1 MFDYK
6 RRIDELPKGSQILH
20 EPLLNKGSAFSLK
33 ERDALNLNGLL
44 PPIVLTIEEQKKRIM
59 KNFNNKHNDLE
70 KYIFLIAL
78 QDRNETLFYK
88 TITDEIETLMPI
100 IYTPV
105 VGEACQKYGHIFRRP
120 RGLYISKNDQ
130 GNIKNI
136 LKNWPNKKVDVIV
149 VTDGER
155 ILGLGDLGSNGM
167 GIPVGKLSL
176 YTACAGID
184 PARCLPIMLDVGTE
198 NENLKSDPLYIGL
211 TDGRI
216 RGDDYDSFIDEFM
229 EQASLAFPDAIIQ
242 FEDFGNRNASRL
254 LEKYKNDYRMFNDD
268 IQGTAAVALA
278 GLLSSQRIT
287 KKKLAE
293 EKILFYGAGTAGI
306 GIANLYTSALVEKG
320 YSEGA
325 ARKRCWFIDSKG
337 LVTKGRKN
345 LSNDKIPFAHD
356 HDVRE
361 DLCEIIESIRPTA
374 LIGISGQGHAFSR
387 DVLELMAEINDRPIV
402 FALSNP
408 TSVSECT
415 AQQAYKWTKG
425 RCLFASGSP
434 FGPVELE
441 GKTFIPG
448 QGNNAYIFPGVGL
461 GIVLSRSKI
470 ISDDLFLSAAHT
482 LSSLVSDEELSN
494 GQLYP
499 SLSDIRSVSKTI
511 AISIAKKVIASG
523 LTNIALPKNLEKYL
537 DSIIYNPEY
546 RDYI

>member
-88 TITDEIETLMPI
+88 TVTDEIETLMPI

>member
-88 TITDEIETLMPI
+88 TVTDEIETLMPI

-387 DVLELMAEINDRPIV
+387 DVLELMGEINDRPIV

>member
-44 PPIVLTIEEQKKRIM
+44 PPIVLTIDEQKKRIM
-59 KNFNNKHNDLE
+59 ENFNNKHNDLE

>member
-44 PPIVLTIEEQKKRIM
+44 PPIVLTIDEQKKRIM
-59 KNFNNKHNDLE
+59 ENFNNKHNDLE

-88 TITDEIETLMPI
+88 TVTDEIETLMPI

-216 RGDDYDSFIDEFM
+216 RGDAYDSFIDEFM

>member
-44 PPIVLTIEEQKKRIM
+44 PPIVLTIDEQKKRIM
-59 KNFNNKHNDLE
+59 ENFNNKHNDLE

-88 TITDEIETLMPI
+88 TVTDEIETLMPI

-216 RGDDYDSFIDEFM
+216 RGDAYDSFIDEFM

-320 YSEGA
+320 YSEDA

>member
-1 MFDYK
+1 MVDYK

-44 PPIVLTIEEQKKRIM
+44 PPTVLTIDQQKKRIM
-59 KNFNNKHNDLE
+59 ENFNNKQDDLE

-88 TITDEIETLMPI
+88 TVTDEIETMMPI

-120 RGLYISKNDQ
+120 RGLYISKNDK
-130 GNIKNI
+130 GNIKSV
-136 LKNWPNKKVDVIV
+136 LKNWPNKKVDIIV

-155 ILGLGDLGSNGM
+155 ILGLGDLGANGM

-184 PARCLPIMLDVGTE
+184 PSRCLPIMLDVGTE
-198 NENLKSDPLYIGL
+198 NDSLINDPLYIGL
-211 TDGRI
+211 KDKRI
-216 RGDDYDSFIDEFM
+216 RGNDYNNFIDEFLK
-229 EQASLAFPDAIIQ
+229 ETSLAFPDAIIQ

-254 LEKYKNDYRMFNDD
+254 LEKYRNNYRMFNDD
-268 IQGTAAVALA
+268 IQGTAAVTLA
-278 GLLSSQRIT
+278 GLLSTQRIT
-287 KKKLAE
+287 NRDLAE
-293 EKILFYGAGTAGI
+293 EKIVFYGAGTAGI
-306 GIANLYTSALVEKG
+306 GIANLYTSALVKEG
-320 YSEGA
+320 YSEQE
-325 ARKRCWFIDSKG
+325 ARSRCWFIDSRG
-337 LVTKGRKN
+337 LIVREREN
-345 LSNDKIPFAHD
+345 LSKNKIPFAHD
-356 HDVRE
+356 HSISKNFFD
-361 DLCEIIESIRPTA
+361 IIDSIRPTA
-374 LIGISGQGHAFSR
+374 LIGISGQGQAFSKE
-387 DVLELMAEINDRPIV
+387 VLELIADINERPII

-415 AQQAYKWTKG
+415 ADQAYKRTGG

-434 FGPVELE
+434 FDPIEMD

-461 GIVLSRSKI
+461 GIVLSRSNI
-470 ISDDLFLSAAHT
+470 ISDDLFLTAAHS

-494 GQLYP
+494 GQVYP
-499 SLSDIRSVSKTI
+499 SLSNIRSVSKKI
-511 AISIAKKVIASG
+511 AVSVAKKAMSDG
-523 LTNIALPKNLEKYL
+523 LTNIPLPQNLENHL

-546 RDYI
+546 QDYI

>member
-1 MFDYK
+1 MVDYK

-33 ERDALNLNGLL
+33 ERDALNLHGLL
-44 PPIVLTIEEQKKRIM
+44 PPTVLTIDQQKKRIM
-59 KNFNNKHNDLE
+59 ENFNNKQDDLE

-88 TITDEIETLMPI
+88 TVTDEIETMMPI

-130 GNIKNI
+130 GNIKTV
-136 LKNWPNKKVDVIV
+136 LKNWPNKKVDIIV

-155 ILGLGDLGSNGM
+155 ILGLGDLGANGM

-184 PARCLPIMLDVGTE
+184 PSRCLPIMLDVGTE
-198 NENLKSDPLYIGL
+198 NESLKNDPLYIGL
-211 TDGRI
+211 KDKRSQGN
-216 RGDDYDSFIDEFM
+216 DYNNFIDEFM
-229 EQASLAFPDAIIQ
+229 IETSLAFPDAIIQ

-254 LEKYKNDYRMFNDD
+254 LEKYRNNYRMFNDD
-268 IQGTAAVALA
+268 IQGTAAVTLA

-287 KKKLAE
+287 NRELAE
-293 EKILFYGAGTAGI
+293 ERIVFYGAGTAGI
-306 GIANLYTSALVEKG
+306 GIANLYTSALVKEG
-320 YSEGA
+320 YSEQE
-325 ARKRCWFIDSKG
+325 ARSRCWFIDSRG
-337 LVTKGRKN
+337 LIVREREN
-345 LSNDKIPFAHD
+345 LSENKIPFAHD
-356 HDVRE
+356 HSISKNLFDIV
-361 DLCEIIESIRPTA
+361 ESIRPTA
-374 LIGISGQGHAFSR
+374 LIGISGQGQAFSKE
-387 DVLELMAEINDRPIV
+387 VLELMADINERPII

-415 AQQAYKWTKG
+415 ADQAYKWTGG

-434 FGPVELE
+434 FDPIEMD

-461 GIVLSRSKI
+461 GIILSRSNI
-470 ISDDLFLSAAHT
+470 ISDDLFLTAANT
-482 LSSLVSDEELSN
+482 LSSLVSDEELYN
-494 GQLYP
+494 GQVYP
-499 SLSDIRSVSKTI
+499 SLSNIRSVSKKI
-511 AISIAKKVIASG
+511 AVSVAKKAMSDG
-523 LTNIALPKNLEKYL
+523 LTNIPLPQNLENHL

-546 RDYI
+546 QDYI

>member
-88 TITDEIETLMPI
+88 TVTDEIETLMPI

-216 RGDDYDSFIDEFM
+216 RGDAYDSFIDEFM

-287 KKKLAE
+287 KKQLAE

-441 GKTFIPG
+441 GKMFIPG

>member
-20 EPLLNKGSAFSLK
+20 EPLLNKGSAFSLR

-44 PPIVLTIEEQKKRIM
+44 PPRVLTIDEQKKRIM
-59 KNFNNKHNDLE
+59 ENFKNKHDDLE

-88 TITDEIETLMPI
+88 TVTDEIETLMPI

-130 GNIKNI
+130 GNIINI

-254 LEKYKNDYRMFNDD
+254 LKKYKNDYRMFNDD

-441 GKTFIPG
+441 GKTFVPG

>member
-44 PPIVLTIEEQKKRIM
+44 PPIVLTIDEQKKRIM
-59 KNFNNKHNDLE
+59 ENFNNKHNDLE

-216 RGDDYDSFIDEFM
+216 RGDAYDSFIDEFM

-287 KKKLAE
+287 KKQLAE

>member
-1 MFDYK
+1 MVDYK

-33 ERDALNLNGLL
+33 ERDALNLHGLL
-44 PPIVLTIEEQKKRIM
+44 PPTVLTIDQQKKRIM
-59 KNFNNKHNDLE
+59 ENFNNKQDDLE

-88 TITDEIETLMPI
+88 TVTDEIETMMPI

-130 GNIKNI
+130 GNIKTV
-136 LKNWPNKKVDVIV
+136 LKNWPNKKVDIIV

-155 ILGLGDLGSNGM
+155 ILGLGDLGANGM

-184 PARCLPIMLDVGTE
+184 PSRCLPIMLDVGTE
-198 NENLKSDPLYIGL
+198 NESLKNDPLYIGL
-211 TDGRI
+211 KDKRI
-216 RGDDYDSFIDEFM
+216 RGNDYNNFIDEFLK
-229 EQASLAFPDAIIQ
+229 ETSLAFPDAIIQ

-254 LEKYKNDYRMFNDD
+254 LEKYRNNYRMFNDD
-268 IQGTAAVALA
+268 IQGTAAVTLA
-278 GLLSSQRIT
+278 GLLSTQRIT
-287 KKKLAE
+287 NRELAE
-293 EKILFYGAGTAGI
+293 ERIVFYGAGTAGI
-306 GIANLYTSALVEKG
+306 GIANLYTSALVKEG
-320 YSEGA
+320 YSEQE
-325 ARKRCWFIDSKG
+325 ARSRCWFIDSRG
-337 LVTKGRKN
+337 LIVREREN
-345 LSNDKIPFAHD
+345 LSDNKIPFAHD
-356 HDVRE
+356 HPISKNLFD
-361 DLCEIIESIRPTA
+361 IIKSIRPTA
-374 LIGISGQGHAFSR
+374 LIGISGQGQAFSKE
-387 DVLELMAEINDRPIV
+387 VLELMADINERPII

-415 AQQAYKWTKG
+415 ADQAYKWTGG

-434 FGPVELE
+434 FDPIEMD

-461 GIVLSRSKI
+461 GIVLSQSNI
-470 ISDDLFLSAAHT
+470 ISDDLFLTAANT
-482 LSSLVSDEELSN
+482 LSSLVSDEELYN
-494 GQLYP
+494 GQVYP
-499 SLSDIRSVSKTI
+499 SLSNIRSVSKKI
-511 AISIAKKVIASG
+511 AVSVAKKAMSDG
-523 LTNIALPKNLEKYL
+523 LTNIPLPQNLENHL

-546 RDYI
+546 QDYI

>member
-20 EPLLNKGSAFSLK
+20 EPLLNKGSAFSLR

-44 PPIVLTIEEQKKRIM
+44 PPRVLTIDEQKKRIM
-59 KNFNNKHNDLE
+59 ENFKNKHDDLE

-88 TITDEIETLMPI
+88 TVTDEIETMMPI

-130 GNIKNI
+130 GNIINI

-229 EQASLAFPDAIIQ
+229 EQASLAFPDAVIQ

-320 YSEGA
+320 YSEDA

-345 LSNDKIPFAHD
+345 LSKDKIPFAHD
-356 HDVRE
+356 HDVKE
-361 DLCEIIESIRPTA
+361 NLCEIIESIRPTA

-441 GKTFIPG
+441 GKTFVPG

>member
-1 MFDYK
+1 MIDYK

-88 TITDEIETLMPI
+88 TVTDEIETLMPI

-176 YTACAGID
+176 YTACAGVD

-216 RGDDYDSFIDEFM
+216 RGDAYDSFIDEFM

-287 KKKLAE
+287 KKQLAE

>member
-20 EPLLNKGSAFSLK
+20 EPLLNKGSAFSLR

-44 PPIVLTIEEQKKRIM
+44 PPRVLTIDEQKKRIM
-59 KNFNNKHNDLE
+59 ENFNNKHDDLE

-88 TITDEIETLMPI
+88 TVTDEIETMMPI

-211 TDGRI
+211 TDARI
-216 RGDDYDSFIDEFM
+216 RGDHYDSFIDEFM
-229 EQASLAFPDAIIQ
+229 EEAGLAFPDAIIQ

-268 IQGTAAVALA
+268 IQGTAAVTLA

-306 GIANLYTSALVEKG
+306 GIANLYTRALVEKG
-320 YSEGA
+320 YSEDA

-345 LSNDKIPFAHD
+345 LSDDKIPFAHD
-356 HDVRE
+356 HDVRK

-374 LIGISGQGHAFSR
+374 LIGISGQGQAFSR
-387 DVLELMAEINDRPIV
+387 DVLERMAEINDRPIV

-415 AQQAYKWTKG
+415 AQQAYKWTRG

-434 FGPVELE
+434 FDPVALE
-441 GKTFIPG
+441 GKTFVPG

-461 GIVLSRSKI
+461 GIVLSRSNI

-482 LSSLVSDEELSN
+482 LSSLVSDEELSS

-499 SLSDIRSVSKTI
+499 SLSDIRSVSKKI
-511 AISIAKKVIASG
+511 AISVAKKVIASG
-523 LTNIALPKNLEKYL
+523 LTDIALPKNLEKYL

>member
-287 KKKLAE
+287 KKQLAE